1 MAQSNSHSQSLAPP
15 HLEQQGWGIAQA
27 VRKHRSVENELH
39 WSLDVC
45 FGEDQSRARIG
56 NAAENLS
63 RVRHLALTLLKQEK
77 TAKVGVKAKR
87 LMAGWDEKYLLR
99 VLRI

>member
-1 MAQSNSHSQSLAPP
+1 
-15 HLEQQGWGIAQA
+15 
-27 VRKHRSVENELH
+27 VENELH
-39 WSLDVC
+39 WSLDVS
-45 FGEDQSRARIG
+45 FGEDQSRTRVR

-63 RVRHLALTLLKQEK
+63 RVRRIALMLLKQEK

-87 LMAGWDEKYLLR
+87 LMAGWNEKYLLR